1 MINWGEGFFNGV
13 MLGFSLVIL
22 AVECY
27 FLILD
32 KATERQLSAIQLA
45 VLSFLAVVALTLIVT
60 RIAVFSIFLVPAG
73 YLVLM
78 LWQTYQEKI
87 QDAENVSRQIQHLL
101 KKIAQN
107 PEDATAYAELG
118 NVYFRHAD
126 YEKAL
131 HLYQKAY
138 QLDPVPWLAQK
149 VKVAQREHQI
159 QTGDLWYCP
168 ECGSRNTGQA
178 QYCCTCHHPK
188 ATIMSVKND
197 LLQQKKQLKTG
208 ILLVSGVA
216 LSLLLLSRLIKGFSF
231 FSLIVFFLFL
241 MYLILRGFF
250 TW

>member
-1 MINWGEGFFNGV
+1 
-13 MLGFSLVIL
+13 
-22 AVECY
+22 
-27 FLILD
+27 
-32 KATERQLSAIQLA
+32 
-45 VLSFLAVVALTLIVT
+45 VVALTLIVT

-78 LWQTYQEKI
+78 LWQTYQEKV
-87 QDAENVSRQIQHLL
+87 QDAEEVSRQIQHLQT
-101 KKIAQN
+101 KIALN

-118 NVYFRHAD
+118 NVYFRNAD

-131 HLYQKAY
+131 HFYQKAY

-149 VKVAQREHQI
+149 VKVARREHQI
-159 QTGDLWYCP
+159 QTGNLWYCP
-168 ECGSRNTGQA
+168 ECGSKNSGQT

-188 ATIMSVKND
+188 TAIMSVKND
-197 LLQQKKQLKTG
+197 LLQQKRQLIIG

-216 LSLLLLSRLIKGFSF
+216 FSLLLVSKLVKGFAY

-250 TW
+250 SW